1 MVQSETEISSGKEL
15 KQFARDFNDKYAEKY
30 QLTKI
35 HFDADYVSD
44 CIDLEQET
52 DIDLSS
58 NFANLKKQDQHLKS
72 YQLVV
77 LTIPAAGNTFTVS
90 LVTRQTMNGN
100 SDDMLHGY
108 GSPYTSAELDKVLAQ
123 ETKTLSGDREET
135 LCSLTD

>member
-1 MVQSETEISSGKEL
+1 MVQSETEISPGKEL
-15 KQFARDFNDKYAEKY
+15 KQFVTDFNDKYAEKY
-30 QLTKI
+30 QLSKI
-35 HFDADYVSD
+35 QFDADYVSD

-58 NFANLKKQDQHLKS
+58 NFANLKKQGQDLKQ

-90 LVTRQTMNGN
+90 LVTRRTMNGA
-100 SDDMLHGY
+100 SDDMLNGY
-108 GSPYTSAELDKVLAQ
+108 GSPYTSAEADTVLAQ
-123 ETKTLSGDREET
+123 VTKTLSADREET

>member
-15 KQFARDFNDKYAEKY
+15 KQFVTDFNDKYAEKY
-30 QLTKI
+30 QLSKI

-58 NFANLKKQDQHLKS
+58 NFANLKKQGQDLKQ

-90 LVTRQTMNGN
+90 LVTRTTMNSD
-100 SDDMLHGY
+100 SDDMLNGY
-108 GSPYTSAELDKVLAQ
+108 GSPYTSAEADTVLAQ
-123 ETKTLSGDREET
+123 ATKTLSGNREET
-135 LCSLTD
+135 LCNLTD

>member
-1 MVQSETEISSGKEL
+1 MVQSETEISPGKEL
-15 KQFARDFNDKYAEKY
+15 KQFVTDFNDKYAEKY
-30 QLTKI
+30 QLSKI
-35 HFDADYVSD
+35 QFDADYVSD

-58 NFANLKKQDQHLKS
+58 NFANLKKHDQHLKR

-90 LVTRQTMNGN
+90 LVTRRTMNGD
-100 SDDMLHGY
+100 SDDMLNGY
-108 GSPYTSAELDKVLAQ
+108 GSPYTSAEADTVLAQ
-123 ETKTLSGDREET
+123 VTKTLSADREET

>member
-1 MVQSETEISSGKEL
+1 MVQSETEISPGKEL
-15 KQFARDFNDKYAEKY
+15 KQFVTNFNDKYAEKY
-30 QLTKI
+30 QLAKI

-58 NFANLKKQDQHLKS
+58 NFANLKKQDQHLKR

-90 LVTRQTMNGN
+90 LVTRQTMNGA
-100 SDDMLHGY
+100 SDDMLNGY
-108 GSPYTSAELDKVLAQ
+108 GSPYTSAEPDTVLAQ

-135 LCSLTD
+135 LCSLID